1 MQGDRERCIDAGM
14 DDYVAKPVRSAE
26 LYHAIENAADGS
38 GNAPPLVRATG
49 GAPNTGEPEFDA
61 QGFRD
66 ACGSS
71 KLMADLIQ
79 FYQEDTPPLLDRIA
93 AALEAGDA
101 DALHQAA
108 HSLKGLVGNYAATGV
123 HAKVTEFDNAARS
136 GDITTAK
143 NLHPEVVELVSQLS
157 AELAALA

>member
-1 MQGDRERCIDAGM
+1 M

-26 LYHAIENAADGS
+26 LFHAIESAA
-38 GNAPPLVRATG
+38 G
-49 GAPNTGEPEFDA
+49 GIDTADTLPKPDPVETQDTPEAEFDA
-61 QGFRD
+61 QAFRET
-66 ACGSS
+66 CGSS

-101 DALHQAA
+101 DALHLAA
-108 HSLKGLVGNYAATGV
+108 HSLKGLVGNYSAPGV

-136 GDITTAK
+136 GDLTSAK
-143 NLHPEVVELVSQLS
+143 NLHPEAVELVSGLS
-157 AELAALA
+157 RDLAALT